1 MADRV
6 SGAPPRSADESLIHM
21 HIPKCGGTTL
31 RSLLTATVPE
41 PIRFEVDS
49 RNIAGS
55 RALLSCL
62 PEKERWKIRLL
73 HGHLNYGWHDLLPR
87 RARYITVLR
96 DPDSRVIS
104 HYNYVRGRPDHY
116 LYDELVGRKMSLVDY
131 VESGLTC
138 EVNNGQVRQI
148 SGVEDII
155 QKPYGESR
163 IRYGSDQS
171 ALLEQ
176 ALDNIERHFV
186 VVGMLERFDE
196 TLKALTVL
204 IGLPVVPHIVLNA
217 TRDTRLAI
225 PSPTSDEIERVR
237 RYNREDH
244 ELYRILGERFDL
256 LMNKITQGGSQRMF
270 YGDIFDVEEVER
282 RQTAERA
289 HARIRAALVDTESS
303 WKRIR
308 HLLTVVA
315 ISPKAILTKFYARA
329 WLRVLARH

>member
-1 MADRV
+1 M
-6 SGAPPRSADESLIHM
+6 GESLIHM

-31 RSLLTATVPE
+31 RSLLIAAVPQA
-41 PIRFEVDS
+41 IRFEVDS

-55 RALLSCL
+55 RAILTCM
-62 PEKERWKIRLL
+62 PEKKRGEIRLL
-73 HGHLNYGWHDLLPR
+73 HGHLSYGWHELLPR
-87 RARYITVLR
+87 RVRYITVLR

-104 HYNYVRGRPDHY
+104 HYNYVRSRRDHY

-155 QKPYGESR
+155 QQPYGESK

-176 ALDNIERHFV
+176 ALENIERYFV
-186 VVGMLERFDE
+186 VVGILERFDE
-196 TLKALTVL
+196 TLNALTAL
-204 IGLPVVPHIVLNA
+204 IGLPVVPHRVLNA
-217 TRDTRLAI
+217 TQDPHLETPL
-225 PSPTSDEIERVR
+225 PTNDEIERVR

-244 ELYRILGERFDL
+244 ELYRIVRERFDL
-256 LMNKITQGGSQRMF
+256 LMREITQGGSRRMF
-270 YGDIFDVEEVER
+270 YGDIFDMKEVER
-282 RQTAERA
+282 GQAVERA

-303 WKRIR
+303 WKRIV
-308 HLLTVVA
+308 HLLAVVA
-315 ISPKAILTKFYARA
+315 ISPKAIVTKLYARA